1 MRSGFAFTRSGFAFM
16 RSHFAFTRSGFAFM
30 RSGFAFMRS
39 GFVFMRCDNALIPFV
54 YVFSGLRIKRW
65 LCRDRTQPIAPA

>member
-1 MRSGFAFTRSGFAFM
+1 M

-39 GFVFMRCDNALIPFV
+39 NFAFMRCDNALIPFV
-54 YVFSGLRIKRW
+54 YVFSWIE
-65 LCRDRTQPIAPA
+65 DRTPAFGDQRVMQPRDLDVVAHEMGTF